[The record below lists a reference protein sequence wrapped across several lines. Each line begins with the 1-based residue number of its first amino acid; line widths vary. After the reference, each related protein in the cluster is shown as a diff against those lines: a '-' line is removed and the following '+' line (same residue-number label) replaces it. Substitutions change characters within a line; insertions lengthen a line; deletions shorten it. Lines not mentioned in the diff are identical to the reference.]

1 MLSNQLMDYLN
12 YSDNILI
19 QACGS
24 IYTDLDL
31 AAKLTYIP
39 AAFPS
44 GFNFENNSIL
54 ASHYIEK
61 VRSIHVP
68 SKESLSIAQ
77 GMDLMLRQGYVD
89 RNPSLSST
97 WRGIYEKQTLG
108 PPKTPAQAA
117 YVTGISGT
125 GKSRAVERALQL
137 YPQVVEHDSF
147 PQMRSQFKQLV
158 WLKVDVPPNG
168 SSKELAYALMRATD
182 HALGTSLFE
191 DYANTSK
198 RSGLE
203 LLNLWWDKA
212 RVHFLGMLILDEA
225 SNLFKI
231 ETLKQRLK
239 RKNDSERLQ
248 LRIADDETLK
258 FIINL
263 NNSAKVPLVLMGTP
277 DGMEAFC
284 TRLSTAERLITGG
297 IYKILP
303 SENEEDSY
311 FSKYMFPALDKFR
324 LGLRGGEN
332 AERIKDKLID
342 LSAGIPRIYVS
353 LWCLAGRVMVQRKGE
368 ALKVEDLDYVM
379 DNFMSPLKPA
389 ISALQSGDPRRLAR
403 YEDLLPSSEFWSGLF
418 NG

>member
-1 MLSNQLMDYLN
+1 MINNQLMDYLN

-19 QACGS
+19 QACGP
-24 IYTDLDL
+24 IHTDSDL
-31 AAKLTYIP
+31 IAQLTYIP
-39 AAFPS
+39 QPFPS
-44 GFNFENNSIL
+44 NMDFHNHSAL
-54 ASHYIEK
+54 ASHYVEK
-61 VRSIHVP
+61 VKSIHVP
-68 SKESLSIAQ
+68 SSESLSIAQ
-77 GMDLMLRQGYVD
+77 AIDLMLRQGYVD
-89 RNPSLSST
+89 RNPSSSLT
-97 WRGIYEKQTLG
+97 WQGIYEKRTLA
-108 PPKTPAQAA
+108 PPKITAQAA

-137 YPQVVEHDSF
+137 YQQVVVHDSF

-168 SSKELAYALMRATD
+168 SSRELAFALMRATD

-191 DYANTSK
+191 DYALSSK

-212 RVHFLGMLILDEA
+212 RVHFLGLLVLDEV

-239 RKNDSERLQ
+239 RKNESERLH
-248 LRIADDETLK
+248 LRVADDEALK

-263 NNSAKVPLVLMGTP
+263 NNSAKIPLVMMGTP

-297 IYKILP
+297 IYKVNR
-303 SENEEDSY
+303 STNEENSH
-311 FSKYMFPALDKFR
+311 FRKYMFPALDKFR
-324 LGLRGGEN
+324 LGHRVNEDTPRIRG
-332 AERIKDKLID
+332 RLIE

-353 LWCLAGRVMVQRKGE
+353 LWCLSGKVMVQRNGKTLE
-368 ALKVEDLDYVM
+368 VEDLDYVM
-379 DNFMSPLKPA
+379 DKFMSPLKPA
-389 ISALQSGDPRRLAR
+389 INALQTDDPRRLAR
-403 YEDLLPSSEFWSGLF
+403 YEDLLPPSEFWSGLF

>member
-1 MLSNQLMDYLN
+1 MTNDQLMEYLN

-19 QACGS
+19 QACGG
-24 IYTDLDL
+24 ILNDMEMGARL
-31 AAKLTYIP
+31 KYIP
-39 AAFPS
+39 PVFPY
-44 GFNFENNSIL
+44 NFDFKNNSIL

-68 SKESLSIAQ
+68 SNESVAIAQ
-77 GMDLMLRQGYVD
+77 AIDLMLRQGYVD
-89 RNPSLSST
+89 RNPSSPLT
-97 WRGIYEKQTLG
+97 WQGIYEKKTLG
-108 PPKTPAQAA
+108 PPKVAAQAA

-137 YPQVVEHDSF
+137 YPQVVVHDSF

-168 SSKELAYALMRATD
+168 SSKELAFALMRATD
-182 HALGTSLFE
+182 QALGTSLFD
-191 DYANTSK
+191 DYALSSK

-212 RVHFLGMLILDEA
+212 RVHFLGLLVLDEV

-239 RKNDSERLQ
+239 RKNESERLH
-248 LRIADDETLK
+248 LRVADDEALK

-263 NNSAKVPLVLMGTP
+263 NNSAKLPLVLMGTP
-277 DGMEAFC
+277 DGMEAFA
-284 TRLSTAERLITGG
+284 TRLSTAERLSTGG
-297 IYKILP
+297 IYKVNR
-303 SENEEDSY
+303 STNEETSH
-311 FSKYMFPALDKFR
+311 FRKYMFPALDKFR
-324 LGLRGGEN
+324 LGHRVNEDTP
-332 AERIKDKLID
+332 RIRDRLIE

-353 LWCLAGRVMVQRKGE
+353 LWCLSGRVMVRRNGDT
-368 ALKVEDLDYVM
+368 LKVEDLDYVM
-379 DNFMSPLKPA
+379 DKFMSPLKPA
-389 ISALQSGDPRRLAR
+389 INALLTDDPRRLAR
-403 YEDLLPSSEFWSGLF
+403 YEDLLPPSEFWSGLF